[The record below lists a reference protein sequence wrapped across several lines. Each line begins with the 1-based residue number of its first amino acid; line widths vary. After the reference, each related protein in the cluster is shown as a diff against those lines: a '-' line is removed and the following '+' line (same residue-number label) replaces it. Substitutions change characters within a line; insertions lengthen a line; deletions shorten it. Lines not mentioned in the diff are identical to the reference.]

1 MTDSHRFRAAI
12 HYWRPERPAGFAVM
26 DIPAEINVAT

>member
-1 MTDSHRFRAAI
+1 MTDFHRFRAAMR
-12 HYWRPERPAGFAVM
+12 YWRPERAAGFAVM